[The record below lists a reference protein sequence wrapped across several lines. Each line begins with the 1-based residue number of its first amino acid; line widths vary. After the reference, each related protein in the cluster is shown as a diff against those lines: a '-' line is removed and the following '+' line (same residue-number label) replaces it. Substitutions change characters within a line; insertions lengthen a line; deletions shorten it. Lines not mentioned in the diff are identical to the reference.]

1 MTLITRINRVPN
13 PSFSP
18 SGADSASERET
29 HWSQF
34 GGATLTTVGGTTGTR
49 VQIVFHGEAAGTAGA
64 QVTLTGLTP
73 GVTSRVWVSVPSRT
87 GTTDVKIE
95 IVGASTVSGASFA
108 TNEPIFKVGAFNHTA
123 DQETATLRIVNA
135 TVGGASDTVQLDYAI
150 YDEGQTTNLPYFD
163 GSIPGA
169 VWLGQHLRSQ
179 SMWEGYDTDISTRP
193 IAVVEFDSL
202 PVRSTDFVLD
212 RDALDDTNVFT
223 ITSPRW
229 MAIPGAKVASIRR
242 GRQSDDEDIDA
253 GQVTITLDDYEG
265 QFDPDNPSS
274 PLRTSKDGAVMS
286 TSMPVRASGLVQ
298 YLGTIVTFPLI
309 NGDLD
314 DVQID
319 RTYEPTVIVTA
330 RDDLAK
336 LNTADIPPYD
346 PPIGEG
352 AYTLWRAFWAL
363 GFAGLTIWD
372 ASFGENLERQMLA
385 TPGGGNV
392 GSHLRDVAACE
403 GGKLFVRADG
413 RLHIGSHVDDFAYTP
428 AATFTDDPTAATD
441 IEYEDIQTSTSVGRI
456 INRAVITRG
465 DPEAGGK
472 ASVTA
477 QDDDSIDRNR
487 RVWSETVEIP
497 LYNDADAQLMAEWRA
512 TRRSVGATRVDS
524 IRVDVLSQPE
534 VARILLDLDLADVVR
549 IRRQAWG
556 RTLDGTYSIEG
567 IEQEITAAGKWVMT
581 IYTSPLNITELY
593 EDQGRPFYLD
603 TSALDGVDVMA
614 AF

>member
-1 MTLITRINRVPN
+1 MALITRYNRVPN
-13 PSFSP
+13 PSFTD
-18 SGADSASERET
+18 SGADASSEKRT
-29 HWSQF
+29 HWSAF
-34 GGATLTTVGGTTGTR
+34 GGATITGNALYTM
-49 VQIVFHGEAAGTAGA
+49 IIFPASAAPGTAGI
-64 QVTLTGLTP
+64 QVSLTGLTP
-73 GVTSRVWVSVPSRT
+73 GVTSRVWASVPSRS
-87 GTTDVKIE
+87 GTTDVRIDV
-95 IVGASTVSGASFA
+95 VGGSTVSGASFA
-108 TNEPIFKVGAFNHTA
+108 TNEPIFKVGAFNHLA
-123 DQETATLRIVNA
+123 DQETATLRITNA
-135 TVGGASDTVQLDYAI
+135 VTSTASDIAYVDYAI

-163 GSIPGA
+163 GGYPGA

-179 SMWEGYDTDISTRP
+179 SMWAGYDTDLATRP
-193 IAVVEFDSL
+193 IAVVEFDAL
-202 PVRSTDFVLD
+202 PVKASDFVLD
-212 RDALDDTNVFT
+212 RDALDDTSVFT

-229 MAIPGAKVASIRR
+229 MAVPGAKVASIRR

-265 QFDPDNPSS
+265 LFDPDNASS
-274 PLRTSKDGAVMS
+274 PLRTSKDSTVMNA
-286 TSMPVRASGLVQ
+286 SMPVRVSALVQ
-298 YLGTIVTFPLI
+298 YLGTIVVIPLI
-309 NGDLD
+309 NADLD

-319 RTYEPTVIVTA
+319 RTYEPTVVVTA

-336 LNTADIPPYD
+336 LNTADIPPFD

-372 ASFGENLERQMLA
+372 ASFGDNLTRQMLA

-413 RLHIGSHVDDFAYTP
+413 RLHIGTHVDDFAYTP
-428 AATFTDDPTAATD
+428 AATFTDNLVAAED

-456 INRAVITRG
+456 INRAIITRG

-472 ASVTA
+472 PAVTA
-477 QDDDSIDRNR
+477 QDDDSVDRNR
-487 RVWSETVEIP
+487 RAWSETVDIP
-497 LYNDADAQLMAEWRA
+497 LYNDADAETMARWRA
-512 TRRSVGATRVDS
+512 TRRAKGATRVDS
-524 IRVDVLSQPE
+524 IRVDVLSQPS
-534 VARILLDLDLADVVR
+534 VARILLDLDIADVVR

-567 IEQEITAAGKWVMT
+567 IEQEITAGGKWLVT

-603 TSALDGVDVMA
+603 TSVLDGVDVMA
-614 AF
+614 PF